1 MLKNKEIMKNTY
13 IIAEAGVNHNG
24 SIELA
29 LELIDKAK
37 EVGANCVKFQTF
49 KAESIVT
56 KESPK
61 ANYQLL
67 VTDKNESQFEML
79 KKLELKVNDYSFL
92 IERCKS
98 LGIDFLS
105 TPYNIE
111 DAELLNS
118 LNVDGFKI
126 ASGQLTESFFLKQ
139 VAKMK
144 KKMIIS
150 TGMANMAEVFLA
162 VEAIRSEGNNDI
174 VVLQCTTNYPSS
186 IEDANLLSMI
196 SIKDACSVVVGY
208 SDHVINNYACYAS
221 VALGAEV
228 IEKHFTLDKN
238 LPGPDHSCSLN
249 PEEFRELVEGIRN
262 IEKSL
267 GSSIK
272 RPSQIEI
279 DNSYGMRRS
288 LVVLSDLKAGSIL
301 TTENIGF
308 KRPANGLEPNMY
320 EQILGK
326 AILKDLKKD
335 EAIQMNSIKW

>member
-1 MLKNKEIMKNTY
+1 MKNTY

-67 VTDKNESQFEML
+67 VTDKDESQFEML
-79 KKLELKVNDYSFL
+79 KKLELKVNDYSIL

-144 KKMIIS
+144 KK
-150 TGMANMAEVFLA
+150 
-162 VEAIRSEGNNDI
+162 ND
-174 VVLQCTTNYPSS
+174 N
-186 IEDANLLSMI
+186 
-196 SIKDACSVVVGY
+196 
-208 SDHVINNYACYAS
+208 IN
-221 VALGAEV
+221 
-228 IEKHFTLDKN
+228 
-238 LPGPDHSCSLN
+238 
-249 PEEFRELVEGIRN
+249 RN
-262 IEKSL
+262 GK
-267 GSSIK
+267 
-272 RPSQIEI
+272 
-279 DNSYGMRRS
+279 YG
-288 LVVLSDLKAGSIL
+288 
-301 TTENIGF
+301 
-308 KRPANGLEPNMY
+308 
-320 EQILGK
+320 
-326 AILKDLKKD
+326 
-335 EAIQMNSIKW
+335 